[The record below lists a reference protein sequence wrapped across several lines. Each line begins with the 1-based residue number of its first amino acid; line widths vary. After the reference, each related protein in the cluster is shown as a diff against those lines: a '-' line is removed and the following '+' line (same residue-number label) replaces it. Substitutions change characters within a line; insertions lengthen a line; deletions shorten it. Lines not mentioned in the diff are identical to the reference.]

1 MTVTPVSESHVG
13 QMQSA
18 LIAFAQTFLKMEGL
32 KLDEKNQ
39 EKKPENHDEPP
50 KKENSSQKSQKDS
63 ENTPFPSPDERGNSQ
78 GHEEKLQ
85 ESNLIPLIEIW
96 QNGNLI
102 KGKNVDKLDAVL
114 NIRLEMAHQLAQP
127 GQIIKGLENLE
138 VLGILGQK
146 STTLFKTDEQ
156 GKVEVNQN
164 FSTLLEETR
173 KPAFSKAKE
182 DRPQQNLNSAPDI
195 ITQLI
200 NDYEAFRTDIKADI
214 KNEIHS
220 SFKEMLKERNQKP
233 RDYQWWQKAA
243 QRPGALWDLWRT
255 RRSQQSAAYTI
266 TQLWQSEAAP
276 NDKLYQAN
284 GYSVYREGNE
294 FKLEDNQGNELLR
307 FKTNSLGAAMV
318 TQSHLKDKDLDAL
331 KDLKQSLKSGQL
343 TEDFMTVDKLAT
355 SREIRTLNIVE
366 QLVSLSKQTSAKSRQ
381 ESDENNRYLI
391 RSASNGE
398 VVILKKDEL
407 NQHKI
412 IFQRTAQGVV
422 NLMTKQDLEHLEN
435 VLKIKTQSAIELN
448 RQIEQV
454 RNTSTVR
461 RRGP

>member
-1 MTVTPVSESHVG
+1 
-13 QMQSA
+13 
-18 LIAFAQTFLKMEGL
+18 
-32 KLDEKNQ
+32 
-39 EKKPENHDEPP
+39 
-50 KKENSSQKSQKDS
+50 
-63 ENTPFPSPDERGNSQ
+63 
-78 GHEEKLQ
+78 
-85 ESNLIPLIEIW
+85 
-96 QNGNLI
+96 
-102 KGKNVDKLDAVL
+102 
-114 NIRLEMAHQLAQP
+114 MAHQLAQP